1 MKIINGTSVV
11 AAASRGTIYYYQRDE
26 LDIGRHKVSDTEL
39 EMRRFLVAKAASSVE
54 LDALYEEALERLGE
68 EQDTWVLS

>member
-54 LDALYEEALERLGE
+54 FDALYE
-68 EQDTWVLS
+68 